1 MACNCKQYQV
11 KFLSVRHS
19 VVQRLQVENFPDLL
33 MKILFIKL
41 SAIGDVVQTLPA
53 LEAIKKLYPDSEITW
68 IVEEAAA
75 GILDGHPLIDRVLI
89 SRRKVL
95 TGMLKHPFTLMR
107 GLIGIV
113 SFFYELRST
122 RYDIAIDF
130 QGLFKSGILIGLSH
144 ANRKIGFD
152 RTRELSYLFLNERL
166 PAYDIEKHA
175 LERYLDVARYLG
187 AKDPSPTCTLPM
199 KHEISKMSRK
209 IAAVKEQGKPLV
221 VINPVARWKTKLWR
235 ERNFAE
241 LADRLAQ
248 EKQALVIFTGSP
260 ADRDVNQRIISWMK
274 QSAMNWAGETSLK
287 ELAALAVLSDLFIT
301 TDTGPMHLAAAA
313 GAKVLALFG
322 PTAPW
327 RTGPYGKSQLV
338 VRAGIECSPCFKRNC
353 EDNIRCMEGITVEDV
368 MRQLQN
374 TFQRSN
380 FK

>member
-1 MACNCKQYQV
+1 
-11 KFLSVRHS
+11 
-19 VVQRLQVENFPDLL
+19 

-75 GILDGHPLIDRVLI
+75 DILDGHPLIDRVLI
-89 SRRKVL
+89 SRRKAL
-95 TGMLKHPFTLMR
+95 TGMLKHPFMFVR
-107 GLIGIV
+107 GLTGIIR
-113 SFFYELRST
+113 FFYELRST

-187 AKDPSPTCTLPM
+187 AQDPSPTCTLPM
-199 KHEISKMSRK
+199 KHEILRMRRK
-209 IAAVKEQGKPLV
+209 IAAIKEQGKPLV

-235 ERNFAE
+235 ERSFAE

-248 EKQALVIFTGSP
+248 EKKALVIFTGSP
-260 ADRDVNQRIISWMK
+260 ADRDVNQRIISGMK

-287 ELAALAVLSDLFIT
+287 ELAALAALSDLFIT

-338 VRAGIECSPCFKRNC
+338 VRAGIECSPCFKRKC

-374 TFQRSN
+374 TFQHSS